1 MRKKNLFM
9 LMLIIS
15 IIFVIPKNTEAL
27 SLSQYQT
34 RNNCNNRFELAG
46 AHTDGIADFVGCY
59 NSYNEAKNAM
69 VNNGASDLIIFDSTS
84 GSTKIV
90 DANNALLD
98 LSVNPETLTYFYETR
113 DLNTRQ
119 YTYMDTGSLYG
130 GVDGALL
137 DVNYNKS
144 VKVMIGGL
152 SAWIKNGTFEIVPL
166 NWVKSSSSYTVNDS
180 IRHNYVA
187 KIQNTYSGQAG
198 STIGPKPEQLAIGTY
213 YSYDGH
219 YFYKD
224 RLTML
229 KDYKSNTRNNAVN
242 KNNPYYNYYMF
253 LSNHSKTTYSSMNI
267 DEYIRNNMGIVEDV
281 YGNKSVN
288 NSSRLYGQGTYFYY
302 SQQKYG
308 ANALLSLSLNRNESA
323 HGRSSL
329 AINKN
334 NGFGFNAVD
343 SNPYQAANW
352 YPTYTNSIL
361 EYAYKWITDGYADP
375 SDSRYFGPVFG
386 DKYIGM
392 NVKYAAD
399 TYWSEKMAANYYS
412 FDKAKGMQD
421 YNFYQLGV
429 VTSPTKAYI
438 SPSAMATVVYTY
450 PEKDDGVLIVD
461 EVTNSE
467 GTWYKLQSDKIINGT
482 TITTTGDYNWD
493 SYVYVKKEQV
503 TKINKAKNSYIAP
516 NNVTQYL
523 DYDYEYDLYV
533 ENAELKPKVAKIL
546 KDTTYYYDSTLQQSK
561 NSKVLKDKLVMV
573 YATAYN
579 GNKKP
584 VAYQITSN
592 YMKDQKDWVSAD
604 SIQFVDSDYGYQTVN
619 ISGAYEWVCSEPIDS
634 STYKIGGQYTYS
646 YFPIVGETTVNG
658 VKWYKVPVSLSNNSN
673 SYGYILSSEANA
685 YITKYNYKV
694 TNENQTLNT
703 PPVINASNKKIVQ
716 GTKIDLLDG
725 VTAKDEEDGDLTVK
739 ITVEGTVDIDKPGT
753 YEITY
758 KVVDSKNEKTFK
770 KITITVTENKK
781 PEIIAEDKTV
791 TVNTKFDTLK
801 DVSAKDE
808 EDGNLTDKIEVIENT
823 VDMSKVG
830 EYQITYKVVD
840 SYNQEVTKTIKVSV
854 VKDQDPV
861 INASDKTIYLN
872 DAFDELKNVT
882 ATDMEDGD
890 LTKEIKV
897 IENTVN
903 TKELGEYIVI
913 YQVTDSAKN
922 TITKEIKVFVEE
934 KKLEEAKGEFNLESL
949 KWNQTNK
956 TYTISGYLMI
966 LDKDNNTSDNK
977 YELILKNK
985 NSNKEYS
992 IEIDS
997 WTKDVPYDLGQTN
1010 GAQYKNSWFKGKIDF
1025 SKVPSGDYDLYMKAT
1040 KGIYYTKTIVDN
1052 LFNVDIDRRAED
1064 NNKGYSFKVLLSL
1077 RTKQMELSIR
1087 DELIT
1092 TSTANTFRNMI
1103 NDYEDIAFDENN
1115 MNIKGTSYN
1124 YGGTYSDSSKI
1135 TRKLILENVDT
1146 YEQYTYNIGSTNK
1159 GSYKVTSTDNKS
1171 KEYAWYNKEVD
1182 ISHVPKGTYSML
1194 IYTKTIDSEDYGE
1207 IADAFG
1213 TISKKETTINKKKYS
1228 LSLNKNRQNRIEL
1241 IVE

>member
-1 MRKKNLFM
+1 MYKKTLFI
-9 LMLIIS
+9 LT
-15 IIFVIPKNTEAL
+15 IIFIGIIIFPKDTYAL
-27 SLSQYQT
+27 SASEYQT
-34 RNNCNNRFELAG
+34 RNNCQNKFELAG

-59 NSYNEAKNAM
+59 NSYNEAKTAM

-98 LSVNPETLTYFYETR
+98 LSVNPETLTYFYETKE
-113 DLNTRQ
+113 LNTRK

-166 NWVKSSSSYTVNDS
+166 NWVKSSSSYTVNNS

-187 KIQNTYSGQAG
+187 KIQNTYSGSAG
-198 STIGPKPEQLAIGTY
+198 STIGPKPDQLATGTY

-229 KDYKSNTRNNAVN
+229 KDYKNNTRINSVN
-242 KNNPYYNYYMF
+242 KDDPYYNYYMF
-253 LSNHSKTTYSSMNI
+253 LSNHSKTTYSSINI
-267 DEYIRNNMGIVEDV
+267 DEYIRNNMGIVENV
-281 YGNKSVN
+281 YGDKSVN

-352 YPTYTNSIL
+352 YPTYTSSIL

-399 TYWSEKMAANYYS
+399 TYWSEKMAANYYN

-421 YNFYQLGV
+421 YNFYQLGIV
-429 VTSPTKAYI
+429 NCPTNAYI
-438 SPSAMATVVYTY
+438 SPSSMSTVVYTY

-461 EVTNSE
+461 EVINSE

-503 TKINKAKNSYIAP
+503 TKINKAKNGYIAP
-516 NNVTQYL
+516 NSVTEYL

-533 ENAELKPKVAKIL
+533 ENAELKPKVAKTL

-561 NSKVLKDKLVMV
+561 NTKVLKDKLVMV

-579 GNKKP
+579 SNKKP
-584 VAYQITSN
+584 VAYQITSD

-604 SIQFVDSDYGYQTVN
+604 SIEFIDSDYGYQTVN

-646 YFPIVGETTVNG
+646 YFPIIEETTVAG
-658 VKWYKVPVSLSNNSN
+658 VKWYKIPVSLSNNSN

-685 YITKYNYKV
+685 YITKYSYKV
-694 TNENQTLNT
+694 TYENESINT
-703 PPVINASNKKIVQ
+703 PPVITAENKEIVQ
-716 GTKIDLLDG
+716 GQKIDLLEG
-725 VTAKDEEDGDLTVK
+725 VKATDEEDKDLTDK
-739 ITVEGTVDIDKPGT
+739 IEVIGKVDIDTPGT
-753 YEITY
+753 YEVTY
-758 KVVDSKNEKTFK
+758 KVADSKNLETIKII
-770 KITITVTENKK
+770 KITVVKNEEPVINTS
-781 PEIIAEDKTV
+781 DKTV
-791 TVNTKFDTLK
+791 TQNTKFDELK
-801 DVSAKDE
+801 DVTATDK
-808 EDGNLTDKIEVIENT
+808 EDGNLTDKVEVIKNT
-823 VDMSKVG
+823 VDTSEIG
-830 EYQITYKVVD
+830 EYEVTYKVVD
-840 SYNQEVTKTIKVSV
+840 SYNQEITKTIKVSV
-854 VKDQDPV
+854 VKDRDPV

-872 DAFDELKNVT
+872 EDFNELNNVT
-882 ATDMEDGD
+882 ATDAEDGD

-922 TITKEIKVFVEE
+922 TTIKEIKVVVEE

-949 KWNQTNK
+949 KWDK
-956 TYTISGYLMI
+956 TSKSYTISGYLMI

-985 NSNKEYS
+985 NTNKEYS

-997 WTKDVPYDLGQTN
+997 WAKDVPYDLGQTS
-1010 GAQYKNSWFKGKIDF
+1010 GSQYKDSWFKGKIDF
-1025 SKVPSGDYDLYMKAT
+1025 SKVPNGDYDLYMKAT
-1040 KGIYYTKTIVDN
+1040 KGDYYTKTIVDN
-1052 LFNVDIDRRAED
+1052 LFNVDIDKRAED
-1064 NNKGYSFKVLLSL
+1064 NNKGYSFNVLLSL

-1103 NDYEDIAFDENN
+1103 NDYEDIAFDGNN
-1115 MNIKGTSYN
+1115 MTIKGTSYN
-1124 YGGTYSDSSKI
+1124 YGGTYSDTSKI

-1146 YEQYTYNIGSTNK
+1146 YEQYTYSIGSTNK

-1171 KEYAWYNKEVD
+1171 KEYAWYDKEVD
-1182 ISHVPKGTYSML
+1182 ISHIPKGTYSM
-1194 IYTKTIDSEDYGE
+1194 IVYTKTIDSEDYGE
-1207 IADAFG
+1207 ISDAFG

-1228 LSLNKNRQNRIEL
+1228 LSLDKDRQNRIEL

>member
-1 MRKKNLFM
+1 MYKKTLFI
-9 LMLIIS
+9 LT
-15 IIFVIPKNTEAL
+15 IIFIGIVIFPKNTYAL
-27 SLSQYQT
+27 SVSEYQT
-34 RNNCNNRFELAG
+34 RNNCSNKFELAG

-59 NSYNEAKNAM
+59 NSYNEAKTAM

-98 LSVNPETLTYFYETR
+98 LSVNPETLTYFYETKE
-113 DLNTRQ
+113 LNTRK

-166 NWVKSSSSYTVNDS
+166 NWVKSSSSYTVTDS

-187 KIQNTYSGQAG
+187 KIQNTYSGSAG
-198 STIGPKPEQLAIGTY
+198 STIGPKPDQLATGTY

-229 KDYKSNTRNNAVN
+229 KDYKNNTRINSVN
-242 KNNPYYNYYMF
+242 KDDPYYNYYMF
-253 LSNHSKTTYSSMNI
+253 LSNHSKTTYSSINI

-281 YGNKSVN
+281 YGDKSVN
-288 NSSRLYGQGTYFYY
+288 NSSRLYGQGTFFYY

-352 YPTYTNSIL
+352 YPTYTSSIL

-421 YNFYQLGV
+421 YNFYQLGIV
-429 VTSPTKAYI
+429 NCPTNAYI
-438 SPSAMATVVYTY
+438 SPSSMATVVYTY

-493 SYVYVKKEQV
+493 SYVYVKKDQV
-503 TKINKAKNSYIAP
+503 TKINKAKNGYIAP
-516 NNVTQYL
+516 NSVTEYL

-561 NSKVLKDKLVMV
+561 NTKVLKDKLVMV
-573 YATAYN
+573 YKTAYN
-579 GNKKP
+579 SNKKP
-584 VAYQITSN
+584 VAYQITSD
-592 YMKDQKDWVSAD
+592 YMKDQKDWVSSD
-604 SIQFVDSDYGYQTVN
+604 SIQFIDSDYGYQTVN

-646 YFPIVGETTVNG
+646 YFPIIEETTVAG
-658 VKWYKVPVSLSNNSN
+658 VKWYKIPVSLSNNSN

-685 YITKYNYKV
+685 YITKYSYKV
-694 TNENQTLNT
+694 TNENESINT
-703 PPVINASNKKIVQ
+703 PPVITAENKEIVQ
-716 GTKIDLLDG
+716 GQKIDLLEG
-725 VTAKDEEDGDLTVK
+725 VKATDEEDKDLTEKIEVK
-739 ITVEGTVDIDKPGT
+739 GTVDIDTPGT

-758 KVVDSKNEKTFK
+758 KVVDSGNLEISKTIKITVIKNEEPV
-770 KITITVTENKK
+770 IN
-781 PEIIAEDKTV
+781 AEDKTV
-791 TVNTKFDTLK
+791 TQNTKFDELK
-801 DVSAKDE
+801 DVTATDK
-808 EDGNLTDKIEVIENT
+808 EDGNLTDKVEVIKNT
-823 VDMSKVG
+823 VDTSEIG
-830 EYQITYKVVD
+830 EYEVTYKVVD
-840 SYNQEVTKTIKVSV
+840 SYNQKVEKTIKVSV
-854 VKDQDPV
+854 VKDRDPV

-872 DAFDELKNVT
+872 EDFNELNNVT
-882 ATDMEDGD
+882 AIDFEDGN
-890 LTKEIKV
+890 LTDKIEVIK
-897 IENTVN
+897 NTVD

-922 TITKEIKVFVEE
+922 TTTKEIKVIVEE

-949 KWNQTNK
+949 KWDK
-956 TYTISGYLMI
+956 TSKSYTISGYLMI
-966 LDKDNNTSDNK
+966 LDKDNNISDNK

-985 NSNKEYS
+985 NTNNEYS

-997 WTKDVPYDLGQTN
+997 WTKDVPYDLGQTS
-1010 GAQYKNSWFKGKIDF
+1010 GSQYKDSWFKGEIDF
-1025 SKVPSGDYDLYMKAT
+1025 SKVPNGDYDLYMKAT
-1040 KGIYYTKTIVDN
+1040 KGDYYTKTIVDN
-1052 LFNVDIDRRAED
+1052 LFNVDIDKRAED

-1103 NDYEDIAFDENN
+1103 NDYEDIVFDGNN

-1171 KEYAWYNKEVD
+1171 KEYAWYDKEVD
-1182 ISHVPKGTYSML
+1182 ISNLPKGTYSM
-1194 IYTKTIDSEDYGE
+1194 IVYTKTIDSEDYGE
-1207 IADAFG
+1207 ISDAFG
-1213 TISKKETTINKKKYS
+1213 TISKKENTINKKKYS
-1228 LSLNKNRQNRIEL
+1228 VSLNKERQNRIEL